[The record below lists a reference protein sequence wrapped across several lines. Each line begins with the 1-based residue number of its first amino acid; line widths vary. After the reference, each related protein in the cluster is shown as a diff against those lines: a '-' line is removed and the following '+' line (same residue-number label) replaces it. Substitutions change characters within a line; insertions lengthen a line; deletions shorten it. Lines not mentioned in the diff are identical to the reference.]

1 MLLAMPESVTIAE
14 HPTALE
20 WLLRPLSRVR
30 PGEGL
35 QAVMLLACVFL
46 LLTSYYMMKT
56 AREGMILQ
64 GGAFGLDGAEVK
76 SYSAAGMALLLIG
89 VVRAYSAL
97 ANRVRRL
104 RLINVSYAVVV
115 ACLLMFFALAHAGVA
130 IGLPFFVWIG
140 IANVL
145 LIAQFWSYANDLY
158 SEEQGTRL
166 FPIIATGGSI
176 GAVLGPGLAARVPTN
191 ALLLLAV
198 VPLLGGLLL
207 FNLIERIRDRAAPA
221 DDAAHQPIDA
231 SGGGFGLVRRDRY
244 LLLIAALV
252 LVAEL
257 VKTNGEFVLSSVAT
271 EHAAA
276 VVPATAHAELSGA
289 ARLAAIA
296 GDRREII
303 KQFYGSFFL
312 WVNLVSLAI
321 QAFAVSRVIDRLGV
335 RRAVF
340 VMPVIALGAYAAIA
354 TIGGL
359 ALVRVAKVAENSS
372 EYSVENTVRQTLFLP
387 TARAK
392 KYKAKAA
399 IDTFVVRA
407 ADVLSAG
414 LVWVGIHALGDGARS
429 LAYVNVALVVLWI
442 VTAARIAHRR
452 RLDGLDRPT
461 RTPV

>member
-35 QAVMLLACVFL
+35 QAVLLLACVFL
-46 LLTSYYMMKT
+46 ILTSYYMMKT
-56 AREGMILQ
+56 AREGLILA
-64 GGAFGLDGAEVK
+64 GGTFGLDGAEAK
-76 SYSAAGMALLLIG
+76 SYSAAGMALLLVG

-97 ANRVRRL
+97 ASRVGRI
-104 RLINVSYAVVV
+104 RLINISYAVVV
-115 ACLLMFFALAHAGVA
+115 ACLLGFFALARAGLE

-140 IANVL
+140 IVNVL

-158 SEEQGTRL
+158 NEDQGTRL
-166 FPIIATGGSI
+166 FPIIAIGGSI
-176 GAVLGPGLAARVPTN
+176 GAVLGPELAQRAPTN

-198 VPLLGGLLL
+198 VPLLGGLAL
-207 FNLIERIRDRAAPA
+207 FNLIERVRDRAAP
-221 DDAAHQPIDA
+221 DDAAARQPID
-231 SGGGFGLVRRDRY
+231 GGGGAFALVRRDRY

-276 VVPATAHAELSGA
+276 LVPETAHAELSGA
-289 ARLAAIA
+289 ARLAAIT

-312 WVNLVSLAI
+312 WVNLASLAI
-321 QAFAVSRVIDRLGV
+321 QAFAVSRVINRLGV
-335 RRAVF
+335 RRALF

-359 ALVRVAKVAENSS
+359 TLVRIAKGTENST
-372 EYSVENTVRQTLFLP
+372 EYSLENTVRQTLFLP

-414 LVWVGIHALGDGARS
+414 LVWTGIHALGGGARL

-461 RTPV
+461 RKPA

>member
-20 WLLRPLSRVR
+20 LLLRPLSRVR

-276 VVPATAHAELSGA
+276 VVPATAHAELTGA

>member
-20 WLLRPLSRVR
+20 WMLRPLSRVR

-56 AREGMILQ
+56 AREGLILQ

-76 SYSAAGMALLLIG
+76 SYSAAGMALLLVG

-97 ANRVRRL
+97 ASRVCRI

-115 ACLLMFFALAHAGVA
+115 GCLLVFFALARAGVS

-145 LIAQFWSYANDLY
+145 LVAQFWSYANDLY
-158 SEEQGTRL
+158 SEDQGTRL

-176 GAVLGPGLAARVPTN
+176 GAVLGPGLAQRAPTN
-191 ALLLLAV
+191 ALLLLAA
-198 VPLLGGLLL
+198 VPLLGGLVL
-207 FNLIERIRDRAAPA
+207 FNLIEHIRDRAAPA
-221 DDAAHQPIDA
+221 GDAARQPIDDSA
-231 SGGGFGLVRRDRY
+231 GGFALVRRDRY

-276 VVPATAHAELSGA
+276 LVPATAHAELSGA

-312 WVNLVSLAI
+312 WVNLASLAI

-414 LVWVGIHALGDGARS
+414 LVWTGIHALGDGARS

-461 RTPV
+461 RRTA